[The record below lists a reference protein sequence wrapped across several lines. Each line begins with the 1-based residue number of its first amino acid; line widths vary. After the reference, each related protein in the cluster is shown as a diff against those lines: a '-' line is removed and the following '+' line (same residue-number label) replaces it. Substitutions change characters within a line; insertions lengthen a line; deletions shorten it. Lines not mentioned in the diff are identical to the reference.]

1 VFPQS
6 SILAPRSFLALL
18 AIATHPA
25 LAQDFPKLKPGLWE
39 MDRALDRPP
48 GSANAPAPPS
58 TSRTTMCL
66 DESVERD
73 MFNMAMGEMSGRCSK
88 HDFKLTGN
96 RMTGDLV
103 CDLGGTTMH
112 SKSLMVLD
120 GDRAYRAEVDTT
132 YDPPFMG
139 RSQSRTVLTAR
150 NIGPCKPGQ
159 RPGDFVMPDGR
170 TMNIRD
176 IMNGARGA
184 QGSVRPKTSQ

>member
-1 VFPQS
+1 MKGCAAFA
-6 SILAPRSFLALL
+6 LLLALGAL
-18 AIATHPA
+18 PA
-25 LAQDFPKLKPGLWE
+25 LAQDFPRLKPGLWE

-48 GSANAPAPPS
+48 ASAGAPAPPS

-73 MFNMAMGEMSGRCSK
+73 MFGMAMGEMNGRCSK
-88 HDFKLTGN
+88 HDFKLAGN

-112 SKSLMVLD
+112 SKSVMVLD
-120 GDRAYRAEVDTT
+120 GDRAYRTEIDTT

-139 RSQSRTVLTAR
+139 RSQSKTVLTAR

-159 RPGDFVMPDGR
+159 RPGDFVMPNGR
-170 TMNIRD
+170 TMNMRD

-184 QGSVRPKTSQ
+184 QGSVPPKTSQ